1 VTGVDLILAALVAGA
16 AAGSG
21 DAAKAAVQDAC
32 AQLREVLRRRM
43 AGRVRAQQVLDGVEP
58 GPGTWQAE
66 LGAELVMSGAAGD
79 GAVLAAARQVLGL
92 VDPAGMAEGKY
103 RVEVDH
109 AQHLHVGD
117 TSIDVAN
124 NQGAVGTFH
133 APISFGGQPVPPE

>member
-1 VTGVDLILAALVAGA
+1 MTGVELILAALVAGA

-21 DAAKAAVQDAC
+21 DAAKAAVQDAY

-43 AGRVRAQQVLDGVEP
+43 VGGLRAQQVLDGVEP
-58 GPGTWQAE
+58 EPGSWQAD
-66 LGAELVMSGAAGD
+66 LGAELMVSGAADD
-79 GAVLAAARQVLGL
+79 GEVLAAARLVLGL

-109 AQHLHVGD
+109 AEHLHIGD
-117 TSIDVAN
+117 TSVDAPN

-133 APISFGGQPVPPE
+133 APVSFGGQSVPPE